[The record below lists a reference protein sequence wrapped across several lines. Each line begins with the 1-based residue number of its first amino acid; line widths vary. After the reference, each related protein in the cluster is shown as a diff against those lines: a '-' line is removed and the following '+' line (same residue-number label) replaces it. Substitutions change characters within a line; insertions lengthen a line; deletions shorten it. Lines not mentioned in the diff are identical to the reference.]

1 MKVAVFGA
9 SGFVGEYIIEELLN
23 SNFSPYILLRYG
35 SESKIKRYS
44 ECKIITGNIENDT
57 AIEQTMMNTEA
68 IIYNIGIIREFKSS
82 PSLSISV
89 HEEITFEKLHFEGL
103 KKCVDQAKKLNIKR
117 FILMSA
123 NGVKENGTGY
133 QSTKYRAEQYLKDS
147 GLDWTIFQPS
157 LIFGNS
163 EGKQEFCKQLKKDML
178 SLPFPAPLFHKGFL
192 PFNAGSFKMS
202 PVHVVDVAK
211 AFVESLKETKSI
223 GKIFPLGGKELTWK
237 KIIKMIV
244 IASDKEDKMFIPA
257 PVLPIMM
264 VATILDR
271 FPWFPIAKDQLTM
284 LLEGNICDGSEAF
297 ELFNIENPIEFNLD
311 SLSYLSDEHNE

>member
-9 SGFVGEYIIEELLN
+9 SGFVGEYITEELLN
-23 SNFSPYILLRYG
+23 NKFSPYILLRYG
-35 SESKIKRYS
+35 SESKIKRYG
-44 ECKIITGNIENDT
+44 ECKIITGNIDNDT

-68 IIYNIGIIREFKSS
+68 VIYNIGIIREFKSS
-82 PSLSISV
+82 PSLSILT

-178 SLPFPAPLFHKGFL
+178 SLPFPAPLFHEGFM

-202 PVHVVDVAK
+202 PVHVTDVAK
-211 AFVESLKETKSI
+211 AFVKSLKETKSI

-237 KIIKMIV
+237 EIIKLIS

-257 PVLPIMM
+257 PVLPIKM

-284 LLEGNICDGSEAF
+284 LLEGNTCDGSQAF
-297 ELFNIENPIEFNLD
+297 ELFNIKNPIEFNLD
-311 SLSYLSDEHNE
+311 SLSYLSDEHN

>member
-35 SESKIKRYS
+35 SESKIKRYN
-44 ECKIITGNIENDT
+44 ECKIITGNIDNDT

-68 IIYNIGIIREFKSS
+68 VIYNIGIIREFKSS
-82 PSLSISV
+82 PSLSILT
-89 HEEITFEKLHFEGL
+89 HDEITFEKLHFERL
-103 KKCVDQAKKLNIKR
+103 KQCVDQAKKLNIKR
-117 FILMSA
+117 FVLMSA

-133 QSTKYRAEQYLKDS
+133 QSTKYRAEKYLKDS

-178 SLPFPAPLFHKGFL
+178 SLPFPAPLFHNGFS

-202 PVHVVDVAK
+202 PVHVTDVAK
-211 AFVESLKETKSI
+211 AFVKSLKEEKSI
-223 GKIFPLGGKELTWK
+223 GKIFPLGGKNLTWK
-237 KIIKMIV
+237 EIIKLISV
-244 IASDKEDKMFIPA
+244 ASDKEDKMFIPA
-257 PVLPIMM
+257 PVLPIKM

-284 LLEGNICDGSEAF
+284 LLEGNTCDGSQAF
-297 ELFNIENPIEFNLD
+297 ELFNIKNPVEFNLD
-311 SLSYLSDEHNE
+311 SLSYLSDEHN